1 MNNTTERIEALT
13 RDLESQ
19 PQRTELLLERGRL
32 YFRSGAYDKAMNDFL
47 HVNRLSVLIPKPKE
61 YIVLLQEI
69 FAFRES
75 RSVQPLK
82 FNTCRTGNHTHSSA
96 L

>member
-1 MNNTTERIEALT
+1 MDTMTNTTEQIETLT
-13 RDLESQ
+13 RDLETQ

-47 HVNRLSVLIPKPKE
+47 HVKQIAGSHPEAEE

-69 FAFRES
+69 FAFRHFDLYN
-75 RSVQPLK
+75 P
-82 FNTCRTGNHTHSSA
+82 
-96 L
+96 